1 MRLRWLSLDLKG
13 NAEGDPDMTKAMC
26 VHQVGGPEAMVYEA
40 VDIPAP
46 GAGEVRIRQ
55 HAVCLKFI
63 DVYFRTGLYK
73 APSLPFIA
81 GNEASGEVLSVGP
94 GVTNFHPGDRVAYYF
109 NLGGYATERNI
120 PAEKLVKLPDHITYE
135 QGAVLMLKGLTVWN
149 LCDTT
154 FKVEP
159 GHRVLIHAA
168 AGGIGLL
175 ACQWAKALGAHVI
188 GTVGT
193 KAKADLALANGCD
206 HVILYNEEDFV
217 ARVKQIRRNALCD
230 VVYDVVG
237 KTTFPGSL
245 ACLKPRG
252 LFVSFGNASGPV
264 PPFSIAELNNHGS
277 LFATRPKLN
286 DYLAMRAELVEGAH
300 TLFSAVINGK
310 LHVPINHAYA
320 LKDVAKAHIDLEGR
334 ATTGATIRKP

>member
-1 MRLRWLSLDLKG
+1 MS
-13 NAEGDPDMTKAMC
+13 KAVR
-26 VHQVGGPEAMVYEA
+26 VHQVGGPEVMIYED
-40 VDIPAP
+40 VDVPAP
-46 GAGEVRIRQ
+46 GNGEVRIRQ
-55 HAVCLKFI
+55 HAIGLNFI
-63 DVYFRTGLYK
+63 DTYYRTGLYK
-73 APSLPFIA
+73 APSLPFIV
-81 GNEASGEVLSVGP
+81 GNEASGEVVSVGP

-120 PAEKLVKLPDHITYE
+120 PADKLVKLPDHISHE
-135 QGAVLMLKGLTVWN
+135 QAAVLMLKGLTVYY
-149 LCDTT
+149 LLHKT

-175 ACQWAKALGAHVI
+175 ACQWAKALGANVI

-193 KAKADLALANGCD
+193 EEKAKLALSNGCD
-206 HVILYNEEDFV
+206 HVILYKQEDF
-217 ARVKQIRRNALCD
+217 AERVKQISRGELCD
-230 VVYDVVG
+230 VVYDGVG
-237 KTTFPGSL
+237 KDTFAGSL
-245 ACLKPRG
+245 KSLRPRG

-286 DYLAMRAELVEGAH
+286 DYVGTRKELIEGAD
-300 TLFSAVINGK
+300 TLFAAVISGT

-320 LKDVAKAHIDLEGR
+320 LKDAQKAHRELESR
-334 ATTGATIRKP
+334 MTTGSGILKP

>member
-1 MRLRWLSLDLKG
+1 
-13 NAEGDPDMTKAMC
+13 MTKAVR
-26 VHQVGGPEAMVYEA
+26 VHQVGGPEVMIYED
-40 VDIPAP
+40 VDVPAP

-55 HAVCLKFI
+55 HAIGLNFI
-63 DVYFRTGLYK
+63 DTYYRTGLYK
-73 APSLPFIA
+73 APSLPFIV
-81 GNEASGEVLSVGP
+81 GNEASGEVVSVGS

-120 PAEKLVKLPDHITYE
+120 PADKLVKLPDHISHE
-135 QGAVLMLKGLTVWN
+135 QAAVLMLKGLTVWY
-149 LCDTT
+149 LLHKT

-175 ACQWAKALGAHVI
+175 ACQWAKALGANVI

-193 KAKADLALANGCD
+193 EEKAKLALSNGCD
-206 HVILYNEEDFV
+206 HVILYKQEDF
-217 ARVKQIRRNALCD
+217 AERVKQISRGELCD
-230 VVYDVVG
+230 VVYDGVG
-237 KTTFPGSL
+237 KDTFAGSL
-245 ACLKPRG
+245 KSLRPRG

-286 DYLAMRAELVEGAH
+286 DYVGTRKELLEGAD
-300 TLFSAVINGK
+300 TLFAAVINGK

-320 LKDVAKAHIDLEGR
+320 LKDAAKAHIDLESR
-334 ATTGATIRKP
+334 KTTGASILKP